1 MKKKMKAITDRI
13 RSVSQIF
20 VDNVHIVDF
29 DKIYNLDQKNLV
41 NCLAFNKSKTI
52 ASLFIFFCSGVKVM
66 KIK

>member
-1 MKKKMKAITDRI
+1 MKAITDRI

-52 ASLFIFFCSGVKVM
+52 ASLFIFFAQESKS
-66 KIK
+66 